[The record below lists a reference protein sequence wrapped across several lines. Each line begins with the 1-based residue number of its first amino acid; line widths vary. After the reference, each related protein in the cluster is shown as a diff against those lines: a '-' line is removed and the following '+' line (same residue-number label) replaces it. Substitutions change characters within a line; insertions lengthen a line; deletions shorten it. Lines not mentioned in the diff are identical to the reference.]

1 MPERDGYAHGIP
13 SWVDLGTTDVEAAKK
28 FYGALFGWTSEDQ
41 PTDMGMPYT
50 MFSKNGKAVAGGSP
64 LPPDMAEQGAP
75 PMWNSY
81 INVDSVDETISK
93 VEDAGGS
100 VVMPAM
106 DVMTAGRMAFIADPT
121 GAAIGLWQVGD
132 HKGAELI
139 NEHGAF
145 TWNELVTDDTASA
158 QKFFSEA
165 LGWSAQTDQLPDGSS
180 YTSFSVGERVTAGM
194 MEKTAEMGPI
204 PNAWGVYFAVD
215 DCEDCVSQIGE
226 LGGNIIMAPFDT
238 PVGKMSV
245 AQDPQ
250 GAVFSIIQMSQ
261 EALERA

>member
-1 MPERDGYAHGIP
+1 MPERDGYTHGIP

-106 DVMTAGRMAFIADPT
+106 DVMTAGRMAFIADPA
-121 GAAIGLWQVGD
+121 GAAIGLWQAGD
-132 HKGAELI
+132 HKGAELV

-145 TWNELVTDDTASA
+145 TWNELITDDTAST
-158 QKFFSEA
+158 QKIFSDA
-165 LGWSAQTDQLPDGSS
+165 LGWSAQTNEMPNGSS
-180 YTSFSVGERVTAGM
+180 YTFFSVGERVAAGM

-204 PNAWGVYFAVD
+204 PNHWGVYFAVD
-215 DCEDCVSQIGE
+215 DCEGCASQIGE
-226 LGGNIIMAPFDT
+226 LGSNIIMAPFDT
-238 PVGKMSV
+238 PAGKVSV

-250 GAVFSIIQMSQ
+250 GAMFSMIQLNQ
-261 EALERA
+261 EALDRA